1 MKDQTITLAAICQAA
16 YLVQQVSRTGQIDEN
31 AFKVL
36 LNSIAVTSPENTLAV
51 YGGELVNIKQGLE
64 LLINHLGDSSSTSS
78 HVNNDAN
85 TKEKKVK
92 DPELTRYIISLINLE
107 RKLIKQ
113 PKQLAQ
119 LGERIDDSKRQLEH
133 YSITSETLISSFA
146 SIYSD
151 IISPLGAR
159 IQVTGEPSMLKQM
172 ANQHKIRALLLSGI
186 RAAVL
191 WRQVGGKRR
200 NILFSRSKI
209 VKTAQ
214 QLLNTI

>member
-16 YLVQQVSRTGQIDEN
+16 NLVQQVSRTGRIDEN
-31 AFKVL
+31 ELAIL
-36 LNSIAVTSPENTLAV
+36 LKSITQTSPENTLAV
-51 YGGELVNIKQGLE
+51 YGGDIINLKQGLE
-64 LLINHLGDSSSTSS
+64 LLINHLGDSSDK
-78 HVNNDAN
+78 NNAN
-85 TKEKKVK
+85 TQAKKVK

-113 PKQLAQ
+113 PKKLAE
-119 LGERIDDSKRQLEH
+119 LGERIDASKRQLEH
-133 YSITSETLISSFA
+133 YGIASETLISSFA

-159 IQVTGEPSMLKQM
+159 IQVTGDPNLLKQNE
-172 ANQHKIRALLLSGI
+172 NQHKIRALLLSGI

-200 NILFSRSKI
+200 NILFSRKKI
-209 VKTAQ
+209 VQNAQ
-214 QLLNTI
+214 YLLSTI